1 MTVLRG
7 KDAARI
13 DNELEQLELKVKEA
27 RERKEQL
34 AVKQYEVVG
43 RIMLGLVASGEWTEA
58 QLHDLLRP
66 HIKRAKD
73 FSLLGISR
81 KRGTTEDASTAE
93 DASTP
98 VEPSVTTL
106 EYESKTADIS

>member
-13 DNELEQLELKVKEA
+13 DTELEQLELKVKEA

-66 HIKRAKD
+66 HIKRARD

-81 KRGTTEDASTAE
+81 KREMTEDANTVE
-93 DASTP
+93 DVSRP

-106 EYESKTADIS
+106 GDETKIADIS